1 MDLNASEYYEDQIS
15 NITNSETIMNEKLIR
30 NLWIGTE
37 FLFLFYYVII
47 LFLVV
52 RKHYHKLEPVHI
64 LTIAPFV
71 DQIFIALNILLF
83 DVMTLIGYENNFKDV
98 FKTLF
103 GMLAFSFHLDALSG
117 DLNGFI
123 FVQFEVYY
131 HEYITNNVAIMSL
144 VINKVIAAIGA
155 VVVFFTVV

>member
-1 MDLNASEYYEDQIS
+1 MDLNISEYEDPIL
-15 NITNSETIMNEKLIR
+15 NITKSETIMNEKLIR

-47 LFLVV
+47 LFIVV

-71 DQIFIALNILLF
+71 DQIFIALNIFIF
-83 DVMTLIGYENNFKDV
+83 DMMTLIGYEYHFKDI
-98 FKTLF
+98 FKTLV

-131 HEYITNNVAIMSL
+131 HEYITNNAAIMYL
-144 VINKVIAAIGA
+144 VI
-155 VVVFFTVV
+155 TRSSESLELL